1 MKNHFVDALPVF
13 LLVAYI
19 FIALTLQ
26 YQSRHN
32 IQEKVALEGKN
43 NQGYKKNHEFN
54 LVLWACTVHILLT

>member
-1 MKNHFVDALPVF
+1 MMNHFVDALPVL

-19 FIALTLQ
+19 FITLTLQ
-26 YQSRHN
+26 YWLLR
-32 IQEKVALEGKN
+32 EKN